1 MKIAKIFWINGDE
14 NIINKYGP
22 DGIVRRI
29 NQITKRIVKIQTGF
43 IYHYAFSMI
52 IGVSIMITFYMFLS
66 GN

>member
-1 MKIAKIFWINGDE
+1 MKIAKILWINGDE
-14 NIINKYGP
+14 NIINRYGP
-22 DGIVRRI
+22 DGIVKRI